1 MPMHHPSRHLCRLLV
16 VSAATLLLTACGG
29 GGGNSAEPGLAV
41 NSTTQSVDTAGGTVA
56 LQGLSLTLPAA
67 ALTESVQLGVQQETV
82 ASPALARFRFS
93 PAGQPLKTPAELRYN
108 APGLPANVRF
118 FWEVNGEQWMVPG
131 TVSAGTLTSS
141 ITTLGFNAA
150 GTSLRAQ
157 AASLTGRAK
166 AASAR
171 ALPLSES
178 GGEGVG
184 GGVVVLPV
192 DCDVHI
198 TVLKARLVRAATEG
212 DQIRAAAI
220 FNDLEA
226 TRDACT
232 SIRIRELEQ
241 ASCDALAQAQ
251 ANAEVLIASSLQ
263 SFSDLT
269 VPLFASEAFV
279 QNTGATCTH
288 ADPAANPGLIEA
300 KFNQLLDVMKGQL
313 ARAEFD
319 DALTVRDLGV
329 VMHMETMCQQL
340 DLGAVCDRLSDE
352 LYPNLLDALRA
363 SAFEECRV
371 NATPLAVSQ
380 FYALGSR
387 AGIEGPFFGHGR
399 FSLADV
405 EADLNYCSN
414 PSLRLRV
421 FDGEAVPSELTDR
434 AATLSPLVALGN
446 YLKAQTISVPRDGSL
461 NLSGTVGVLRCPDGS
476 ASGADLVVRINGQE
490 WARRAASGETYRLDS
505 APLLLDLPATMP
517 SVGLAPATSTGFT
530 VRVHREGG
538 ACSDGKQA
546 VLNAPFTLFE
556 VHVDIAKPVEERFEL
571 VPKAGGGFYA
581 KTQCVKDK
589 LTGLIWQGHPPPPS
603 NVPLLTNYDNSGG
616 LQFMSFGKGFSVE
629 GSPLINAPT
638 NTVGYAK
645 SVNDM
650 ALCGF
655 GGWRLPTAEELMTIF
670 DPTAPEDRF
679 GPPTIVDLAW
689 FPNQTRSPYWTSTP
703 DTSNPRLF
711 ASQAKAVRFNTLGL
725 EASGRGSLLHVRLV
739 R

>member
-1 MPMHHPSRHLCRLLV
+1 MRYSWIATSLVAVSLL
-16 VSAATLLLTACGG
+16 SACGG
-29 GGGNSAEPGLAV
+29 GGGDGASSQESGLPASSA
-41 NSTTQSVDTAGGTVA
+41 TQSIGTDGGTLA
-56 LQGLSLTLPAA
+56 LQGLTLTLPTA
-67 ALTESVQLGVQQETV
+67 ALSDSIQVGVQKES
-82 ASPALARFRFS
+82 ASSPALARFRFA
-93 PAGQPLKTPAELRYN
+93 PAGQALK
-108 APGLPANVRF
+108 APSQLQYSVAGLPSNVRF
-118 FWEVNGEQWMVPG
+118 FWEVNGEQWMMPG
-131 TVSAGTLTSS
+131 TVTAGTLTSS
-141 ITTLGFNAA
+141 ITSLGLTSAGSTLKAQAA
-150 GTSLRAQ
+150 SLMGRAQ
-157 AASLTGRAK
+157 AASVRAM
-166 AASAR
+166 AMSA
-171 ALPLSES
+171 S
-178 GGEGVG
+178 GGEGG

-192 DCDVHI
+192 DCDAHI
-198 TVLKARLVRAATEG
+198 TELKARLLRAATDG
-212 DQIRAAAI
+212 DQVRAAAI
-220 FNDLEA
+220 FNDLQA
-226 TRDACT
+226 TRDVCA
-232 SIRIRELEQ
+232 SLRIQELEQ

-269 VPLFASEAFV
+269 VPLFAAEAFV
-279 QNTGATCTH
+279 QNTGATCAN
-288 ADPAANPGLIEA
+288 ADPAANPGLIQA
-300 KFNQLLDVMKGQL
+300 KFNQLLDVMKGQMT
-313 ARAEFD
+313 RAEFD
-319 DALTVRDLGV
+319 DALTVRDLGI
-329 VMHMETMCQQL
+329 VMHMDTMCQQL

-387 AGIEGPFFGHGR
+387 SGIEGAFFGHGR

-414 PSLRLRV
+414 PALNLRV

-434 AATLSPLVALGN
+434 AATLRPLVSLGS
-446 YLKAQTISVPRDGSL
+446 YLNAQTISVPRNGSL

-476 ASGADLVVRINGQE
+476 ASGADLVVRINGRE

-517 SVGLAPATSTGFT
+517 TVGLDPAASTGFT
-530 VRVHREGG
+530 VRIHREGG

-581 KTQCVKDK
+581 KTECVRDK
-589 LTGLIWQGHPPPPS
+589 RTGLIWEGKNPVGERGANQRF
-603 NVPLLTNYDNSGG
+603 TNYDHSGG
-616 LQFMSFGKGFSVE
+616 LQVQGSFPSFFPVPDFM
-629 GSPLINAPT
+629 IDAYN
-638 NTVGYAK
+638 NTVAYAK
-645 SVNDM
+645 RVNDM
-650 ALCGF
+650 ALCGM
-655 GGWRLPTAEELMTIF
+655 GGWRVPTGEELMTLF

-689 FPNQTRSPYWTSTP
+689 FPNQGRGMYWTSTL
-703 DTSNPRLF
+703 DTSIPFYVESR
-711 ASQAKAVRFNTLGL
+711 AKTVSFNTLGL
-725 EASGRGSLLHVRLV
+725 SAAGRGDMLPVRLV

>member
-1 MPMHHPSRHLCRLLV
+1 MRYLSMAASLAAAWLL
-16 VSAATLLLTACGG
+16 SACG

-41 NSTTQSVDTAGGTVA
+41 SSTTQSVDTAGGTVA

-141 ITTLGFNAA
+141 IATLGFNAA

-157 AASLTGRAK
+157 AASLTARAK

-198 TVLKARLVRAATEG
+198 TVLKARLVRSATEG

-220 FNDLEA
+220 FNDLQA
-226 TRDACT
+226 TRDVCA

-300 KFNQLLDVMKGQL
+300 KFNQLLDVMKGQM

-371 NATPLAVSQ
+371 NATPLTVSQ

-387 AGIEGPFFGHGR
+387 AGIEGAFFGHGR

-414 PSLRLRV
+414 PSLHFRV

-517 SVGLAPATSTGFT
+517 TVGLDPTTSTGFT

-538 ACSDGKQA
+538 ACNDGKQA

-581 KTQCVKDK
+581 KTECVRDK
-589 LTGLIWQGHPPPPS
+589 RTGLVWEGKPVTGERGANQRF
-603 NVPLLTNYDNSGG
+603 TNYDHSGG
-616 LQFMSFGKGFSVE
+616 LQVQGSFPSFFPVPDFM
-629 GSPLINAPT
+629 IDAPT
-638 NTVGYAK
+638 NTVAYAK
-645 SVNDM
+645 RVNDM
-650 ALCGF
+650 ALCGL
-655 GGWRLPTAEELMTIF
+655 GGWRVPTGEELMTLF

-679 GPPTIVDLAW
+679 GPPSIVDLAW
-689 FPNQTRSPYWTSTP
+689 FPNQTRGTYWTSTL
-703 DTSNPRLF
+703 DTSIPFYVESR
-711 ASQAKAVRFNTLGL
+711 AKTVHFNTTGL
-725 EASGRGSLLHVRLV
+725 AAAGRGDLLPVRLV

>member
-1 MPMHHPSRHLCRLLV
+1 MRYLSM
-16 VSAATLLLTACGG
+16 AASLAAAWLISACGG

-41 NSTTQSVDTAGGTVA
+41 SSTTQSVDTAGGTVA

-93 PAGQPLKTPAELRYN
+93 PAGQPLQTPAELRYN

-141 ITTLGFNAA
+141 ITTLGLNAA

-157 AASLTGRAK
+157 AASLTARAK

-220 FNDLEA
+220 FNDLQA

-251 ANAEVLIASSLQ
+251 ANAEVLIASNLQ

-279 QNTGATCTH
+279 QNTGATCTT

-300 KFNQLLDVMKGQL
+300 KFNQLLDVMKGQM

-490 WARRAASGETYRLDS
+490 WARRSASGETYRLDS

-517 SVGLAPATSTGFT
+517 SVGLDPATSTGFT

-556 VHVDIAKPVEERFEL
+556 VHVDIAKPVEERFES

-581 KTQCVKDK
+581 KTECVRDK
-589 LTGLIWQGHPPPPS
+589 RTGLIWEGKPVTGERGANQRF
-603 NVPLLTNYDNSGG
+603 TNYDHSGG
-616 LQFMSFGKGFSVE
+616 LQVPGGAGAPPQPAPDFM
-629 GSPLINAPT
+629 INAPT

-650 ALCGF
+650 ALCGL
-655 GGWRLPTAEELMTIF
+655 GGWRVPTAEELMTLF
-670 DPTAPEDRF
+670 DPTAPADRF

-689 FPNQTRSPYWTSTP
+689 FPNQGRGSYWTSTP

-711 ASQAKAVRFNTLGL
+711 ATQAKAVYFNSAGISSTDRQFMLP
-725 EASGRGSLLHVRLV
+725 VRLV